1 MEKLV
6 STTFKILILSML
18 FMFLLDTSLLLVE
31 IISIHTKVSNLTG
44 IMQTEVA
51 RNNYMPD
58 EMADT
63 FVEFL
68 EDIAKNSTIMTER
81 DVDTN
86 FYSSLTAS
94 DAGDYGDILDLN
106 VYMTIHPS
114 FAYYNPKRTATDMT
128 WLKKGTPLDITLKY
142 EYKVPCLRYL
152 K

>member
-1 MEKLV
+1 MN
-6 STTFKILILSML
+6 KI
-18 FMFLLDTSLLLVE
+18 FTDNGWQDYVYW
-31 IISIHTKVSNLTG
+31 
-44 IMQTEVA
+44 QTED
-51 RNNYMPD
+51 RKTLKKINSL
-58 EMADT
+58 
-63 FVEFL
+63 L
-68 EDIAKNSTIMTER
+68 EDIARNSTIMTER